1 MGDRILYVTFGTIIG
16 SVVTYILMKKHCEE
30 YIHEELR
37 LAKEHEAEARQ
48 KVVVKKPAGEKSENK
63 NDDVVVGGVDLAR
76 KVAKEEP
83 PTDYTAYSNGKEE
96 RMTSLITS
104 ERFANEEPEFEKIT
118 LNFYEKDGVLA
129 DNYGDIVD
137 IEKSIGLKAVSYF
150 ELLHTDVVYIRNEKL
165 KIDYEIVLEHEAYS
179 EQYNEGFRDD
189 ID

>member
-37 LAKEHEAEARQ
+37 LAREHEAESKKEAVKKPVEKTENRQ
-48 KVVVKKPAGEKSENK
+48 DDKVVVAGSDIVKKKATTN
-63 NDDVVVGGVDLAR
+63 
-76 KVAKEEP
+76 P
-83 PTDYTAYSNGKEE
+83 PTDYTSYSNGKEE
-96 RMTSLITS
+96 RMISLITS

-118 LNFYEKDGVLA
+118 LNFYEDDGVLA

-137 IEKSIGLKAVSYF
+137 IEKSIGLKAVNYF
-150 ELLHTDVVYIRNEKL
+150 DLLHTDVVYIRNEKL
-165 KIDYEIVLEHEAYS
+165 KIDYEIVLEHESYS
-179 EQYNEGFRDD
+179 AKYDEGFRDD